1 MCRSLL
7 ARVVGTGQGRSPH
20 TLKIASNSVLR
31 GPYGDQAAEATRDNG
46 FMTSPTA
53 TVLVVDDER
62 PLVHLVRS
70 YLEREQFRVVE
81 AFDGLQALEAA
92 RAEAPDVIV
101 LDLML
106 PALDGLDVAREIRTF
121 SDAYIIMLTAK
132 TDEVDRVVGLSV
144 GADDYLTKPFSPRE
158 LVARIH
164 AMLRRPRDTERSRD
178 VRRFGGLVID
188 VDAREIHCEGAPV
201 ELTRTEFDLLDALSE
216 RPRIV
221 WSRGQLLE
229 RLRGSPAYQDEHV
242 IDVHVGNLRRKLD
255 DPDVIA
261 TVRGVGYRMGAGR

>member
-1 MCRSLL
+1 M
-7 ARVVGTGQGRSPH
+7 AVMD
-20 TLKIASNSVLR
+20 A
-31 GPYGDQAAEATRDNG
+31 GPTV
-46 FMTSPTA
+46 

-81 AFDGLQALEAA
+81 AFDGLQALQAA

-132 TDEVDRVVGLSV
+132 AEEVDRVVGLSV
-144 GADDYLTKPFSPRE
+144 GADDYMVKPFSPRE

-164 AMLRRPRDTERSRD
+164 AMLRRPRGSERSRD
-178 VRRFGGLVID
+178 VRRFGDLVID
-188 VDAREIHCEGAPV
+188 ADAREVHSDGAPV

-216 RPRIV
+216 RPRMV
-221 WSRGQLLE
+221 WSRSQLLD
-229 RLRGSPAYQDEHV
+229 RLRGTAEYRDEHV
-242 IDVHVGNLRRKLD
+242 IDVHVGNLRRKLHN
-255 DPDVIA
+255 PDAIA